1 MSLPAKTIEIIYLFL
16 FIFAHGVLIMNT
28 FRTTQYVLDDV
39 FVRFWNSL
47 SFARTSNRNLE
58 GDFKNL
64 RFATGQTL
72 DYRLEERY
80 LGGEGASA
88 TAEARVQVIRPLTI
102 SKQYRIMLEYTGFN
116 LTFDRARD
124 EPYLAMANEPRA
136 KRLGNMVERFIA
148 DEFQTKTYQ
157 AVGTPGVPVDFNTIL
172 SADAYMTELAIP
184 EDGKRYA
191 GVAPRVAA
199 NLSNDLFNTFN
210 NTVNTGAL
218 IDGFI
223 GHLSGFDFFKTNFL
237 KRQIAGAGQAGGSPP
252 AGFKLGGTVTNG
264 PITGGNT
271 ISVTGLVAS
280 TLAFAK
286 GDIIEVDDAAGVFMV
301 NPLTY
306 ESLEQRAQFVVTEDV
321 ISSGGGTADIPV
333 NPTIV
338 ISGAR
343 QNISAAIPNGAQM
356 LLRDSHNV
364 SLAYHNQAIVF
375 AAPPIKELR
384 GGVEAVT
391 RYSDLYKLAMTYT
404 LGADIRN
411 YEQLDR
417 IDVICGVAINPEF
430 AVRICS

>member
-1 MSLPAKTIEIIYLFL
+1 MANAFNE
-16 FIFAHGVLIMNT
+16 
-28 FRTTQYVLDDV
+28 TQYVLDDV

-47 SFARTSNRNLE
+47 SFARTSNRNIE
-58 GDFKNL
+58 GDFKGL

-80 LGGEGASA
+80 LAGEGASA
-88 TAEARVQVIRPLTI
+88 TSEARVQITRPLTI
-102 SKQYRIMLEYTGFN
+102 SKQFRTMVEYTGNN

-124 EPYLAMANEPRA
+124 EPYLEMANAPRA
-136 KRLGNMVERFIA
+136 KRLANLVEGFIA
-148 DEFQTKTYQ
+148 KDNFQKQTYQ
-157 AVGTPGVPVDFNTIL
+157 AVGTPGVAVDFNTIL
-172 SADAYMTELAIP
+172 TADAYMTELAIP
-184 EDGKRYA
+184 EDGKRYC
-191 GVAPRVAA
+191 GVAPRTAA
-199 NLSNDLFNTFN
+199 SLSNDLYTTFN
-210 NTVNTGAL
+210 NDVNSGAL
-218 IDGFI
+218 MDGFI

-237 KRQIAGAGQAGGSPP
+237 ARQISGAGEAGGAPP
-252 AGFKLGGTVTNG
+252 AGFKLGGIVTG
-264 PITGGNT
+264 PVSSG
-271 ISVTGLVAS
+271 SSLSLTGLVAAS
-280 TLAFAK
+280 VVFK
-286 GDIIEVDDAAGVFMV
+286 EGDIIEVADAAGVFMV

-306 ESLEQRAQFVVTEDV
+306 EALEQRAQFVVTADV
-321 ISSGGGTADIPV
+321 ISDGAGAATVPISPS
-333 NPTIV
+333 IV

-356 LLRDSHNV
+356 LLRDDHNV
-364 SLAYHNQAIVF
+364 SLAYHSQAIVF

-391 RYSDLYKLAMTYT
+391 RYSNLYKLAMTYS